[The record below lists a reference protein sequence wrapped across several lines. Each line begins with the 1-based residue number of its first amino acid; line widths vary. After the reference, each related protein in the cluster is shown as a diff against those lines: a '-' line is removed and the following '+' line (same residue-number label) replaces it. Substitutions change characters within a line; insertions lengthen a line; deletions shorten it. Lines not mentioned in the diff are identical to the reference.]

1 MASSY
6 HYFPDVGAFSREW
19 DGRTLS
25 RLILVGH
32 QKLDEVEAH
41 EARWI
46 EPPEVTLANGAYL
59 FLRPEQ
65 TEAMVVTSG
74 KPPRAAETVDG
85 VAAADH
91 ALTKAA
97 QWFDFFWG
105 MAAQVGPR
113 PRFVVGDHAVRAGTD
128 EVVRI
133 EKVHREPDRT
143 HYTVAVNGRLQMVT
157 EEGLT
162 ELVHE
167 PSDPSTWIRA
177 VPASANDLAVGLTVT
192 KLTNPLTDTVYS
204 YLSSKTVFRP
214 YQFRPVLRML
224 DSPHQRLLIADE
236 VGLGKTIEAG
246 LIWSELE
253 ARNRQLNRVLIVCP
267 AVLTQKWQDEMGR
280 RFDRRVVMVDT
291 AVLSEFMSALE
302 SGDESAPLIGVVSLE
317 RLRSSKLLADL
328 NDLNPHFDLIIVDE
342 AHYLRNRATRANQ
355 LGELLSTWAHALV
368 FLSATPLNLGTDDL
382 FNLLNLLVP
391 EEFNDQAIFDQQLE
405 PNIYLN
411 AAAARLHHLR
421 ERPAELLE
429 LVERVHECRLPE
441 QVTDRAEYEQLCE
454 LLSGNSHLDHRQV
467 ADAKRL
473 LLDLNTLS
481 SVVTRTR
488 KVDVPDAKAVRE
500 PRSIDVIWSDEEAR
514 LYQAILHWARA
525 RAKVSGGVPGFV
537 TQMPL
542 RQAASCLPAA
552 VELIRAKDPAAFR
565 RSSSGDSD
573 FDDFDDM
580 DDLLVDDDAST
591 DNVDLSDLAAA
602 VEAASGLDTKFDRF
616 ADALREVESIG
627 SSQVLVFSFFRRT
640 LGYLHERLTAL
651 GYRSRVMHGGVKVAD
666 RQKIMS
672 DFRAGEFEILLSSE
686 VGSEGLDFEF
696 CNVVVNYDMPWN
708 PMRVEQ
714 RIGRLDRFGQQHEI
728 IFVFNFHVPGTIETD
743 IFERLYERINVFRSS
758 IGELEPILRDEFN
771 TITRIALDPT
781 LSDDQRRLRLDQ
793 IEVAIEERAKQM
805 DDIEAA
811 RAYLSGIDEMLIDGF
826 EQDTTSRGRFVGPQ
840 ELQHLL
846 EHYFAATR
854 FGRLRAVPG
863 QPSRRTLVGTRQL
876 GDEVSRLGQL
886 RSGTRY
892 RISDLTALLR
902 DEADIEI
909 TFSNEDASRNGVEL
923 ISLRHP
929 VVRAAVKHYGKLPM
943 GVQRF
948 AAVSVPGLPDPGARY
963 LTVLYLAETTG
974 VRPSLE
980 LWPISVDLASGAV
993 NDEAG
998 YALLAAVA
1006 DGDLADAEM
1015 PPLDSVE
1022 ESLERIT
1029 ALALQQQH
1037 NVEAERRR
1045 NNDLLVD
1052 TRLATRRASIEF
1064 KIDRARQTLGLVRR
1078 DRRSESVI
1086 RMHEGTIRNLT
1097 DDLER
1102 VGEEMERRRQ
1112 LSLNLTPVAVA
1123 VLESRDRET
1132 IQA

>member
-1 MASSY
+1 MTTSY
-6 HYFPDVGAFSREW
+6 RYFPDAGALSEALG
-19 DGRTLS
+19 GRLLS
-25 RLILVGH
+25 QLILVGH
-32 QKLDEVEAH
+32 RTLDEVEAH
-41 EARWI
+41 ETRWI

-59 FLRPEQ
+59 FVRSEQ
-65 TEAMVVTSG
+65 TEAMVVASG
-74 KPPRAAETVDG
+74 KAPRAAESLDG
-85 VAAADH
+85 DAPPDH
-91 ALTKAA
+91 ALSKAE

-105 MAAQVGPR
+105 TAAPVGPR

-128 EVVRI
+128 EVVRV
-133 EKVHREPDRT
+133 EKVHRESERT

-177 VPASANDLAVGLTVT
+177 VPASADELAVGLTVT

-421 ERPAELLE
+421 DRPAELLE
-429 LVERVHECRLPE
+429 LVERIHECRLPE
-441 QVTDRAEYEQLCE
+441 QVTDRVEYGQLCD
-454 LLSGNSHLDHRQV
+454 LLSRNQQLDHRQV

-525 RAKVSGGVPGFV
+525 RAKASGGVPGFV

-552 VELIRAKDPAAFR
+552 VELIRAKDPTAFQ
-565 RSSSGDSD
+565 RSISGDSD

-580 DDLLVDDDAST
+580 DDLLVDDDASDT
-591 DNVDLSDLAAA
+591 VDLSDLAAA
-602 VEAASGLDTKFDRF
+602 VEAASGRDTKFDRF
-616 ADALREVESIG
+616 AEALREVESIG

-714 RIGRLDRFGQQHEI
+714 RIGRLDRFGQEHEI

-743 IFERLYERINVFRSS
+743 IFERLYERINVFRAS

-771 TITRIALDPT
+771 TITRIALDPS
-781 LSDDQRRLRLDQ
+781 LSDEQRRLRLDQ
-793 IEVAIEERAKQM
+793 IEVAIEERSKQM

-846 EHYFAATR
+846 EHYFGATR
-854 FGRLRAVPG
+854 RGRLRAVAG
-863 QPSRRTLVGTRQL
+863 HPSRRTLVGTKEL
-876 GDEVSRLGQL
+876 GDEVSRLGQH

-892 RISDLTALLR
+892 RLSDLTALLR
-902 DEADIEI
+902 DEVDIEI
-909 TFSNEDASRNGVEL
+909 TFSNDDASRNGVEL

-929 VVRAAVKHYGKLPM
+929 VVRAAVKHYGQLPM

-948 AAVSVPGLPDPGARY
+948 AAVSVPGLPDHTARY

-974 VRPSLE
+974 LRPSLE
-980 LWPISVDLASGAV
+980 LWPIAVDLATNEISQ
-993 NDEAG
+993 EAG

-1006 DGDLADAEM
+1006 DGDLVDAEM

-1022 ESLERIT
+1022 ACLERIT
-1029 ALALQQQH
+1029 AIALQQQH
-1037 NVEAERRR
+1037 ATEAERRR

-1064 KIDRARQTLGLVRR
+1064 KIARAEDTLRLVRR
-1078 DRRSESVI
+1078 DRRSGSVI

-1102 VGEEMERRRQ
+1102 VGEEMEQRRH

-1123 VLESRDRET
+1123 VLEPRERGT
-1132 IQA
+1132 APA